1 LLSSD
6 QYFLRQKSEHMNKL
20 ALYFRLI
27 RADKP
32 IGILLLLWPT
42 LWALWM
48 ASGGVPALDVLAI
61 FVIGT
66 ALMRSSG
73 CAINDYAD
81 RDFDRH
87 VKRTVDRPLTS
98 GKIRGWEAVMV
109 AAVLAIASFLLILPL
124 NALTKQLSVVAVVV
138 AGTYPYFKRFFAIPQ
153 AYLGIAFGFGIP
165 MAFAAVQ
172 GAVPGVAW
180 WLLVANV
187 FWAVAYDTAY
197 AMVDRDDD
205 IKLGMR
211 TSAITFGRFDV
222 AAIMLCYG
230 ASLAIFL
237 LCGWSLG
244 LRWWFVAGVA
254 VAGAIALYHYTLIRH
269 RDRMNC
275 FKAFR
280 HNNWLGAALFIGVA
294 LDYALG

>member
-6 QYFLRQKSEHMNKL
+6 QYFLRQKSEHMTKL

-66 ALMRSSG
+66 ALMRSAG

-172 GAVPGVAW
+172 GAVPSVAW

>member
-1 LLSSD
+1 
-6 QYFLRQKSEHMNKL
+6 MNKL
-20 ALYFRLI
+20 ALYLRLV

-48 ASGGVPALDVLAI
+48 ASGGHPDPAIVAI
-61 FVIGT
+61 FIVGT

-98 GKIRGWEAVMV
+98 GRIKAWEAVMV
-109 AAVLAIASFLLILPL
+109 AAVLAIVSFLLILPL
-124 NALTKQLSVVAVVV
+124 NALTRQLSVVAVIV
-138 AGTYPYFKRFFAIPQ
+138 AGSYPYFKRFFAIPQ

-172 GAVPGVAW
+172 GQVPAIAW
-180 WLLVANV
+180 WLLAANV
-187 FWAVAYDTAY
+187 FWAVAYDTEY

-205 IKLGMR
+205 IRLGMR

-222 AAIMLCYG
+222 AAVMICYAVALG
-230 ASLAIFL
+230 IDLV
-237 LCGWSLG
+237 CGWMLG
-244 LRWWFVAGVA
+244 LRWWFVAGVV
-254 VAGAIALYHYTLIRH
+254 VAAAMALYHYTLIRE
-269 RDRMNC
+269 RDRMKC
-275 FKAFR
+275 FAAFR
-280 HNNWLGAALFIGVA
+280 HNNWLGAALFAGVA
-294 LDYALG
+294 LDYALS